1 MLVKSFLAWIENAGP
16 RERAEAVDMLAQ
28 AYMMGTLGDETP
40 GEAEA
45 ALTLVLDDP
54 ARAVRRTLACA
65 FAEYPAAPRHIVRAL
80 AVDHAEVAAPLLARS
95 PVLQE
100 ADLIDLASTSEV
112 LALIAIALRPVVSAR
127 TAHALLER
135 NDLDVALA
143 LAGNAGAEI
152 ADRDLLSIA
161 TAFGHESRIR
171 TVLMARDRLPA
182 SARHQL
188 MMAVSENL
196 GNFVS
201 EGAFLAGMRQKR
213 AFDDALQQGTVEIAV
228 KSGDDLP
235 DFVRHLRETARLTPA
250 LLLRGVLGGDLGLL
264 RESLAELSGMESG
277 RVASLMRSR
286 ADATLAALLRRAGLP
301 GFLER
306 PLIAAI
312 RAAQELPE
320 DKRGATLSLPV
331 IRATEAACLDL
342 EGGEDVRLLA
352 LLRRYESEAA
362 RAESLRL
369 AEGLRLQA
377 QNELAALSFN
387 PEQMSELAEL
397 GSDAEAEEV
406 IELEP
411 CAIVSIGS
419 VSEPQQEPE
428 KIPDLRTIIAEWKRE
443 REARQG
449 YAEDMGLPQPSN
461 RDAGF
466 DDWDIRRRTA

>member
-16 RERAEAVDMLAQ
+16 RERSEAVDMLAQ
-28 AYMMGTLGDETP
+28 AYMAGTLGDETP

-65 FAEYPAAPRHIVRAL
+65 FAEYSAAPRHIMRAL
-80 AVDHAEVAAPLLARS
+80 AADHAEVAAPLLARS

-100 ADLIDLASTSEV
+100 ADLIDLSSTSEG
-112 LALIAIALRPVVSAR
+112 LALVAIALRPVVSVR

-135 NDLDVALA
+135 NEIDVALA
-143 LAGNAGAEI
+143 LAGNPGAEI
-152 ADRDLLSIA
+152 ADRDLLGLA
-161 TAFGHESRIR
+161 TAFGHDGRIR

-188 MMAVSENL
+188 MVAVSEVL
-196 GNFVS
+196 GTFAA
-201 EGAFLAGMRQKR
+201 EGGFIAGMRQKR
-213 AFDDALQQGTVEIAV
+213 AFDETLLQGTVEIAV

-250 LLLRGVLGGDLGLL
+250 LLLRAVLGGDLGLL
-264 RESLAELSGMESG
+264 REALAELSGMESG

-312 RAAQELPE
+312 RAAQELPDE
-320 DKRGATLSLPV
+320 MRGAALSLPV

-397 GSDAEAEEV
+397 GSEAEAEDIV
-406 IELEP
+406 ELEP
-411 CAIVSIGS
+411 RAVVSIGA
-419 VSEPQQEPE
+419 VPQPQPELE
-428 KIPDLRTIIAEWKRE
+428 KIPDLRTIISEWKRE

-449 YAEDMGLPQPSN
+449 YAEDMRLPQPSN
-461 RDAGF
+461 RDSGF

>member
-16 RERAEAVDMLAQ
+16 RERSEAVDMLAQ
-28 AYMMGTLGDETP
+28 AYMAGTLGDEAP

-45 ALTLVLDDP
+45 ALTIVLDDT
-54 ARAVRRTLACA
+54 ARTVRRTLACA
-65 FAEYPAAPRHIVRAL
+65 FAEYAAAPRHIVRAL
-80 AVDHAEVAAPLLARS
+80 AADHAEVAAPLLARS

-127 TAHALLER
+127 TAHALIERGELE
-135 NDLDVALA
+135 VALA
-143 LAGNAGAEI
+143 LAGNPGAEI
-152 ADRDLLSIA
+152 ADRDLLA
-161 TAFGHESRIR
+161 LAKAFGQDSRIR
-171 TVLMARDRLPA
+171 MVMMARERLPA
-182 SARHQL
+182 TARHQL
-188 MMAVSENL
+188 MITVSESL
-196 GNFVS
+196 SNFVAD
-201 EGAFLAGMRQKR
+201 GGFLSGVKQKR
-213 AFDDALQQGTVEIAV
+213 AFDDAILQGTVEIAV
-228 KSGDDLP
+228 KSGGDLP
-235 DFVRHLRETARLTPA
+235 DLVRHLRETARLTSA

-264 RESLAELSGMESG
+264 REALAELSGMDSG

-286 ADATLAALLRRAGLP
+286 ADATLAALFRRAGLP

-312 RAAQELPE
+312 RAAQDMPE
-320 DKRGATLSLPV
+320 DARGAALSLPV

-377 QNELAALSFN
+377 QNDLAALTFN
-387 PEQMSELAEL
+387 PEQMSDLAEL
-397 GSDAEAEEV
+397 GTEAGEDEV
-406 IELEP
+406 IELQP
-411 CAIVSIGS
+411 SAVVSIGATAQ
-419 VSEPQQEPE
+419 PEPE
-428 KIPDLRTIIAEWKRE
+428 AIPDLRTIIAEWKRE

-449 YAEDMGLPQPSN
+449 HAEDMRLPEPSN
-461 RDAGF
+461 REPGF
-466 DDWDIRRRTA
+466 DDWNIRRRIA

>member
-28 AYMMGTLGDETP
+28 AYIAGTLGDETP

-45 ALTLVLDDP
+45 ALTIVLDDP

-65 FAEYPAAPRHIVRAL
+65 FAEYAAAPRHIVRAL
-80 AVDHAEVAAPLLARS
+80 AADQPEVAAPLLARS

-100 ADLIDLASTSEV
+100 ADLIDLASTSDG
-112 LALIAIALRPVVSAR
+112 LALIAIALRPSVSAR
-127 TAHALLER
+127 TAHALIER
-135 NDLDVALA
+135 GEIEVALA
-143 LAGNAGAEI
+143 LAGNPNAEI
-152 ADRDLLSIA
+152 NDRDLLALA
-161 TAFGHESRIR
+161 TAFGHDSRIR

-182 SARHQL
+182 TARHQL
-188 MMAVSENL
+188 MMAVSESL
-196 GNFVS
+196 GNFVAD
-201 EGAFLAGMRQKR
+201 GGFFAGMKQKR
-213 AFDDALQQGTVEIAV
+213 AFDEAVQQGTIEIAV

-235 DFVRHLRETARLTPA
+235 DLVRHLRATARLTPA
-250 LLLRGVLGGDLGLL
+250 LLLRGVLGGDLGFL
-264 RESLAELSGMESG
+264 REALAELSGMESG

-320 DKRGATLSLPV
+320 EARGAALSLPV

-377 QNELAALSFN
+377 QNDLAALAFS
-387 PEQMSELAEL
+387 PEQISDLAEL
-397 GSDAEAEEV
+397 GSEPSEETV
-406 IELEP
+406 IELQP
-411 CAIVSIGS
+411 SAVVVIGA
-419 VSEPQQEPE
+419 VSEPEPE
-428 KIPDLRTIIAEWKRE
+428 NIPDLRTIIAEWKRE
-443 REARQG
+443 REARLG
-449 YAEDMGLPQPSN
+449 YAEDMRLPAPSN
-461 RDAGF
+461 RDVRL
-466 DDWDIRRRTA
+466 DDWDIRRRIA

>member
-1 MLVKSFLAWIENAGP
+1 M
-16 RERAEAVDMLAQ
+16 
-28 AYMMGTLGDETP
+28 
-40 GEAEA
+40 
-45 ALTLVLDDP
+45 
-54 ARAVRRTLACA
+54 
-65 FAEYPAAPRHIVRAL
+65 RAL
-80 AVDHAEVAAPLLARS
+80 AADHAEVAAPLLARS

-100 ADLIDLASTSEV
+100 ADLIDLSSTSEG
-112 LALIAIALRPVVSAR
+112 LALVAIALRPVVSVR

-135 NDLDVALA
+135 NEIDVALA
-143 LAGNAGAEI
+143 LAGNPGAEI
-152 ADRDLLSIA
+152 ADRDLLGLA
-161 TAFGHESRIR
+161 TAFGHDGRIR

-188 MMAVSENL
+188 MVAVSEVL
-196 GNFVS
+196 GTFAA
-201 EGAFLAGMRQKR
+201 EGGFIAGMRQKR
-213 AFDDALQQGTVEIAV
+213 AFDETLLQGTVEIAV

-250 LLLRGVLGGDLGLL
+250 LLLRAVLGGDLGLL
-264 RESLAELSGMESG
+264 REALAELSGMESG

-312 RAAQELPE
+312 RAAQELPDE
-320 DKRGATLSLPV
+320 MRGAALSLPV

-397 GSDAEAEEV
+397 GSEAEAEDIV
-406 IELEP
+406 ELEP
-411 CAIVSIGS
+411 RAVVSIGA
-419 VSEPQQEPE
+419 VPQPQPELE

-449 YAEDMGLPQPSN
+449 YAEDMRLPQPSN
-461 RDAGF
+461 RDSGF